1 MSRKIR
7 FVIAATLFGL
17 CFGIA
22 FGFANA
28 REQAQ
33 AQAMGQVG
41 HGMVKSP
48 APGGLAADILRLAP
62 EVVAALVPWDRLMAA
77 R

>member
-33 AQAMGQVG
+33 AQARGMAAAPAHSGLMG
-41 HGMVKSP
+41 
-48 APGGLAADILRLAP
+48 DILRLAP
-62 EVVAALVPWDRLMAA
+62 EAVSALVPWDRLMAA